1 MASINKDGYLER
13 LTILQAEEQQTKDLK
28 EMREK
33 DIEKCTDELREII
46 GFGYEITIKV
56 KGILNKYIKR

>member
-1 MASINKDGYLER
+1 MNEAIEAYAEAWTDEER
-13 LTILQAEEQQTKDLK
+13 EEQQTKDLK
-28 EMREK
+28 EMREE